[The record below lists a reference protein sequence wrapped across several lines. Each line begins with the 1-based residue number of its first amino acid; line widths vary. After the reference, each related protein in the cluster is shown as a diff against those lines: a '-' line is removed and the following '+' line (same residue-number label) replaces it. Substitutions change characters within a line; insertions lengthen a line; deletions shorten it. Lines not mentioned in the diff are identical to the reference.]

1 MADIIRIILREQLT
15 HDVIR
20 IVTSKPVGVSYQPGQ
35 AADISLNLP
44 GWEQE
49 LRAFT
54 FTSLPEDV
62 HLEFTIKTYPSR
74 NGVTNQLLSLDK
86 GGELI
91 LHGVFGDISYQGE
104 GMFIAGGAGVT
115 PFIAILKYLARKK
128 AVGNNKLIF
137 ANKIRAD
144 IILKNEFQML
154 LGANFI
160 NILSREKCTEHEY
173 GFITAELIERHMD
186 KQTKYF
192 YVCGPDPMMEAAEQH
207 LATLGISG
215 DFIIRESF

>member
-62 HLEFTIKTYPSR
+62 HLEFY
-74 NGVTNQLLSLDK
+74 D
-86 GGELI
+86 
-91 LHGVFGDISYQGE
+91 
-104 GMFIAGGAGVT
+104 
-115 PFIAILKYLARKK
+115 
-128 AVGNNKLIF
+128 
-137 ANKIRAD
+137 
-144 IILKNEFQML
+144 
-154 LGANFI
+154 
-160 NILSREKCTEHEY
+160 
-173 GFITAELIERHMD
+173 
-186 KQTKYF
+186 
-192 YVCGPDPMMEAAEQH
+192 
-207 LATLGISG
+207 
-215 DFIIRESF
+215 

>member
-1 MADIIRIILREQLT
+1 
-15 HDVIR
+15 
-20 IVTSKPVGVSYQPGQ
+20 
-35 AADISLNLP
+35 
-44 GWEQE
+44 
-49 LRAFT
+49 
-54 FTSLPEDV
+54 
-62 HLEFTIKTYPSR
+62 
-74 NGVTNQLLSLDK
+74 
-86 GGELI
+86 
-91 LHGVFGDISYQGE
+91 
-104 GMFIAGGAGVT
+104 
-115 PFIAILKYLARKK
+115 
-128 AVGNNKLIF
+128 
-137 ANKIRAD
+137 
-144 IILKNEFQML
+144 ML

>member
-1 MADIIRIILREQLT
+1 MCIL
-15 HDVIR
+15 
-20 IVTSKPVGVSYQPGQ
+20 
-35 AADISLNLP
+35 N
-44 GWEQE
+44 
-49 LRAFT
+49 
-54 FTSLPEDV
+54 
-62 HLEFTIKTYPSR
+62 FTIKTYPSR

-137 ANKIRAD
+137 ANKTRAD

-160 NILSREKCTEHEY
+160 YTLSREMHGT
-173 GFITAELIERHMD
+173 
-186 KQTKYF
+186 
-192 YVCGPDPMMEAAEQH
+192 
-207 LATLGISG
+207 
-215 DFIIRESF
+215 